1 MENNDE
7 ISRELIEVKKQWP
20 QLLETITNTANAVGR
35 KRIVYDLKI
44 SRSALDNV
52 LADRNRHALK
62 AKHLVYLLLS
72 DESGVILK
80 KLAALTGHRV
90 ERKRVMTPE
99 ERGKAIEQKLLQRMG
114 PMGQELI
121 DEALREAGE

>member
-1 MENNDE
+1 MQNDDD
-7 ISRELIEVKKQWP
+7 ISHELIETKKQWP
-20 QLLETITNTANAVGR
+20 KLLETITNTANAIGR
-35 KRIVYDLKI
+35 KRIVYDLKV

-62 AKHLVYLLLS
+62 AKHLVYLLLC
-72 DESGVILK
+72 DESGVLLRQ
-80 KLAALTGHRV
+80 LADLTGHRV
-90 ERKRVMTPE
+90 ERKRVLTPE
-99 ERGKAIEQKLLQRMG
+99 ERGKAIEKKLLQRMG